1 MKSGKRAQYTSIP
14 RSGKADPA
22 LDAIAGNIEMLTGQK
37 GTSNKRAVLVEDL
50 EKLGFVSFKNNK
62 LTSTIKPGTGEGGGG
77 VTPDPPP
84 VVEHPTP
91 PQNVVGSG
99 GFQYASL
106 QWDRATYVG
115 HAYAEIF
122 INHVDH
128 FAGSTRVGVTSTNFF
143 SLTLP
148 INGEG
153 YFWVRFINVV
163 GDIGPIQGAQGVH
176 ITTAGNIDDL
186 LDEMKDKIDFEH
198 LTPDV
203 KDPIQ
208 KIPSIETGIKDV
220 TDEVNNIVN
229 TTIPALDKE
238 VNDIQAEIDATIPKM
253 TLDIDKLSESVREQ
267 WENADSLADSII
279 ENALGADYDRD
290 NNNAR
295 FAAIKNQQIVIVDD
309 QQAMASEIKVLVA
322 QFDGLSSEY
331 TNLVK
336 VVATNEETMTQQ
348 FTSLSSKIDDV
359 EAGIY
364 EDVYTKV
371 QADHAIASATTAL
384 KSEIE
389 DPNGSSLGA
398 TLHSN
403 YYTETDTDKA
413 IASATQLLK
422 SEIEDPNG
430 NSIGADL
437 AQNYYTKTDTD
448 SAISSIETSLKA
460 EYKAGDKVNA
470 DEIDGVK
477 TDLTTNYYTA
487 SQIDSNYYTKAEAD
501 QSLAAITTNLTA
513 EFKAGDKVN
522 ADKIDETNNNLQNN
536 FYSKAQIDTQ
546 FYTKADAD
554 SAIAAATQEIKSEIE
569 DVNGNSIGADLSQNY
584 YTKTDTDGAIAASS
598 SSLSSEFKK
607 ADDDLSKRI
616 DEINA
621 GTADFYTK
629 AEIDNN
635 FYTKADADSAIAA
648 ATTTLKAQI
657 EDPKGSS
664 VGANLANNYYTSA
677 ESDSALAAAT
687 TALKSEIENP
697 AGDSLGADLAKNYYT
712 KVDTDSAIAA
722 MGSTISS
729 EYKAADKAL
738 EDKIDN
744 IVTGGDFYTKA
755 EIDQNFY
762 TKADADSAIAAANT
776 TLKAE
781 IEDPN
786 GSSLGAKLAQDYY
799 TAVETD
805 QAIASLETSISS
817 EWLNE
822 SDVLGEND
830 IENALG
836 DDIEADKNR
845 KNYAEITIK
854 QSTFAN
860 DLTAI
865 AETITKLNAT
875 VGDSQAQIES
885 ISQVVAEEKVVTAQK
900 FEKLTS
906 EVEGV
911 SSNLSNNYY
920 TKADTDGAIAVAT
933 TKLSSEYKA
942 ADDVLSGKIDD
953 NVDAIKNVYTKAEI
967 DSNFYTSADADKAIA
982 EASTKLKAEIE
993 DPNGNSLGASLE
1005 TLSQTVADVD
1015 GYQEALWGVKATAGD
1030 VTASIGLV
1038 AKSDPNNPDINNAFF
1053 IVQDADFRVVYD
1065 DGTNTNSVVPVFG
1078 TMDNP
1083 KYDPDAPT
1091 DPSDPNFDPHK
1102 TNKKVL
1108 VIDTAAIRVADI
1120 HNLVAGDIIADSIV
1134 SNTTINAP
1142 IINSAEM
1149 NSSKITSSELV
1160 SDNYVIGTSGYR
1172 FWKDGA
1178 EINEDVVVNAN
1189 FSASGVV
1196 SAIRKVNT
1204 PQTIYSSY
1212 RDRWLRTPL
1221 FGSIAIQQP
1230 RSWARVLQITLNLH
1244 LSENKSE
1251 YKGTGWGRLAVTY
1264 AGKTYYS
1271 RTYVIERQPD
1281 VDEPNTQAD
1290 NNAIVYIDI
1299 PANAGGTI
1307 NVYAEARSGTQG
1319 RVFGV
1324 DVTVS
1329 ALSSDNVW
1337 HSLLLSNGTDLV

>member
-1 MKSGKRAQYTSIP
+1 MRSGKLAKYTSIP
-14 RSGKADPA
+14 RSGKADPSI
-22 LDAIAGNIEMLTGQK
+22 DAIAANIEMLTGQK

-50 EKLGFVSFKNNK
+50 EKLGFVSFKGNK
-62 LTSTIKPGTGEGGGG
+62 LSPTINPVDPNPGGG
-77 VTPDPPP
+77 VAPEPPP
-84 VVEHPTP
+84 VVEKPTP
-91 PQNVVGSG
+91 PQNVVGNG
-99 GFQYASL
+99 GFQFASI
-106 QWDRATYVG
+106 QWQHPTYVG
-115 HAYAEIF
+115 HAYAEIY
-122 INHVDH
+122 INHVNH
-128 FAGSTRVGVTSTNFF
+128 FSGSVRVGVTAADIF

-153 YFWVRFINVV
+153 YFWVRFVNTVGNV
-163 GDIGPIQGAQGVH
+163 GPIQGAHGVH
-176 ITTAGNIDDL
+176 IATVGNIDDL
-186 LDEMKDKIDFEH
+186 LDEMKDKIDFDH
-198 LTPDV
+198 LTPEV
-203 KDPIQ
+203 KEPIE

-220 TDEVNNIVN
+220 TDEVTNIIN

-238 VNDIQAEIDATIPKM
+238 VSDIKKEIDETIPKM
-253 TLDIDKLSESVREQ
+253 TLDIDKLSESVMEQ
-267 WENADSLADSII
+267 WENADGLANSII

-309 QQAMASEIKVLVA
+309 QQAMASEVKVLVA

-348 FTSLSSKIDDV
+348 FTSLSSKIDNV

-371 QADHAIASATTAL
+371 QADHAIASATTSL

-389 DPNGSSLGA
+389 DPSGNSLGA
-398 TLHSN
+398 TLYNN
-403 YYTETDTDKA
+403 YYTETDTDSA

-422 SEIEDPNG
+422 SEIEDPQG

-448 SAISSIETSLKA
+448 SAISSIETTLKA

-487 SQIDSNYYTKAEAD
+487 SQIDTNYYTKAESD

-522 ADKIDETNNNLQNN
+522 SDEIDKTNDNLQNN

-546 FYTKADAD
+546 FYTKADSD

-569 DVNGNSIGADLSQNY
+569 DVNGNSIGADLAQNY
-584 YTKTDTDGAIAASS
+584 YTKVDTDGAIASS
-598 SSLSSEFKK
+598 SNSLSAEFKK

-616 DEINA
+616 DDINA
-621 GTADFYTK
+621 GTEDFYTK

-635 FYTKADADSAIAA
+635 FYTKADSDSAIAA
-648 ATTTLKAQI
+648 ATTTLKAEI
-657 EDPKGSS
+657 EDPKGNS

-677 ESDSALAAAT
+677 ESDTALAAAT
-687 TALKSEIENP
+687 TTLKSEIENP
-697 AGDSLGADLAKNYYT
+697 AGDSLGADLAHNYYT
-712 KVDTDSAIAA
+712 KVDTDSAISA

-738 EDKIDN
+738 EDKIDD
-744 IVTGGDFYTKA
+744 IVTGGSFYTKA

-762 TKADADSAIAAANT
+762 TKADSDSAIASANT

-786 GSSLGAKLAQDYY
+786 GSSIGAKLAQDYY
-799 TAVETD
+799 TSVDTD
-805 QAIASLETSISS
+805 KAIAAMETSISS
-817 EWLNE
+817 EWLDE
-822 SDVLGEND
+822 SEKIGENE
-830 IENALG
+830 IENAIG
-836 DDIEADKNR
+836 DDYEADKNR
-845 KNYAEITIK
+845 GNFATITIK
-854 QSTFAN
+854 QATFAD

-865 AETITKLNAT
+865 AETVTKLNAT
-875 VGDSQAQIES
+875 VGDNEAEIKSV
-885 ISQVVAEEKVVTAQK
+885 SQVVAEEKLATAQK

-906 EVEGV
+906 EVNGV
-911 SSNLSNNYY
+911 SSELSNNYY

-933 TKLSSEYKA
+933 TKLISEYKA
-942 ADDVLSGKIDD
+942 ADDVLSGKIED
-953 NVDAIKNVYTKAEI
+953 NDNAIKNVYTKAEI
-967 DSNFYTSADADKAIA
+967 DNNYYTSADADKAIA
-982 EASTKLKAEIE
+982 EASTTLKAEIE
-993 DPNGNSLGASLE
+993 DPKGNSLGASLE
-1005 TLSQTVADVD
+1005 TLSQTVVEVD
-1015 GYQEALWGVKATAGD
+1015 GYQESLWGVKATAGD

-1038 AKSDPNNPDINNAFF
+1038 AKSDPNNPDINNAYF
-1053 IVQDADFRVVYD
+1053 IVKDADFRVVYD
-1065 DGTNTNSVVPVFG
+1065 DGKDTNSVVPVFG

-1091 DPSDPNFDPHK
+1091 DPDDPNYDPHK

-1120 HNLVAGDIIADSIV
+1120 HNLVTGDIVADSV
-1134 SNTTINAP
+1134 VANTTISAP

-1149 NSSKITSSELV
+1149 HSSKIISSELI
-1160 SDNYVIGTSGYR
+1160 SDSYIVGVSGYR

-1178 EINEDVVVNAN
+1178 ELNEDVVINAN

-1221 FGSIAIQQP
+1221 FGTIGIKYQ
-1230 RSWARVLQITLNLH
+1230 RNWDRVLQITLNLH

-1251 YKGTGWGRLAVTY
+1251 YKGTGWGRLAVVY
-1264 AGKTYYS
+1264 NGNTYYS
-1271 RTYVIERQPD
+1271 RTYALERQPD
-1281 VDEPNTQAD
+1281 IDEPNAQSD

-1307 NVYAEARSGTQG
+1307 SVYAEARSGTQG

-1337 HSLLLSNGTDLV
+1337 HSLLLSSGTDLV